1 MSEVL
6 TPQTLETKSGVGSKG
21 KPWTIY
27 RWSFAEGAKA
37 GTFDKRTSDFLSQN
51 IGKPVNVEIVQ
62 TEKGKDLAGAWPLD
76 GEQPTLYRPKISI
89 EKKSGDDYM
98 RPRNPGESRLI
109 ARQSSLK
116 AAVDYCGNQSIVD
129 RTVMHVLDVA
139 DRFVEWVFQEDAGVR
154 PIKADHTAAEVAAE
168 REAVLNDKPANQV
181 TKDVVIGLLGS
192 ASTDAKALLHSFG
205 LKTVGDVNARL
216 TEHVAQLFIKANA
229 ADPIPF

>member
-6 TPQTLETKSGVGSKG
+6 TPQTVETKSGVGSKG

-27 RWSFAEGAKA
+27 RWSFSEGAKA
-37 GTFDKRTSDFLSQN
+37 GTFDKKTSDFLSQN

-62 TEKGKDLAGAWPLD
+62 TEKGKDLAGAWPID

-109 ARQSSLK
+109 ARQACLH
-116 AAVDYCGNQSIVD
+116 AATRLLAGTGVTDGAALA
-129 RTVMHVLDVA
+129 TA
-139 DRFVEWVFQEDAGVR
+139 DRFVEWVFQEDVGVR
-154 PIKADHTAAEVAAE
+154 HIKADHTATDVAVE

-192 ASTDAKALLHSFG
+192 ASTDAKAVLHSYG
-205 LKTVGDVNARL
+205 LKTVGDIQGKL
-216 TEHVAQLFIKANA
+216 TEHAAKLFIEASNQ
-229 ADPIPF
+229 IPL